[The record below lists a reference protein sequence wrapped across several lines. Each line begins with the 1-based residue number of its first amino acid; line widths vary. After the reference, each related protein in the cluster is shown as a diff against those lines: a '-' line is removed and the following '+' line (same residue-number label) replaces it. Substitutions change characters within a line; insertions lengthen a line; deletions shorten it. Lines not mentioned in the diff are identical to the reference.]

1 MLNIAINSKNCLI
14 LFYKFKYLIDMGK
27 KVLVAEDSSVIQ
39 NLTKRILSFQ
49 NYEIISMKNG
59 KEVMTYL
66 ENNTADIILMDINM
80 PIMNGI
86 DCAKAVRALED
97 KTKANM
103 PIIAITGNAQNHT
116 VDFFHSIGIN
126 EFLPKPLNFDLLVEL
141 VNKYTQQ

>member
-1 MLNIAINSKNCLI
+1 
-14 LFYKFKYLIDMGK
+14 MGK

-59 KEVMTYL
+59 KEVLDYL
-66 ENNTADIILMDINM
+66 DKNDADIILMDINM
-80 PIMNGI
+80 PVMNGI
-86 DCAKAVRALED
+86 DCAKAVRALAD
-97 KTKANM
+97 KTKSSI

-141 VNKYTQQ
+141 VNKYTQN